1 MQVTVIGLGF
11 VGLTTAL
18 GFAEKKFKVFGYDT
32 NEQKVNHFKNNIV
45 PFHEPFLS
53 EKLKKYKDDNFIL
66 VNSLE
71 SCIKESDAVFIC
83 VGTPYGENGTANLDY
98 VQSSIEEIVKNNVGN
113 NKFFTIVI
121 KSTVPPSTTK
131 EKIKS
136 ILINLGIKV
145 GEEIGLSNNPEFLRE
160 GYAWEDFIQPD
171 RVVIG
176 TEDNK
181 SATILEN
188 LYKTFNAPIINVSLN
203 TAEYIKY
210 LSNTLLSTMI
220 SYSNEMMILAD
231 YIGEIDIK
239 NAFKTLHMD
248 KRWMGNP
255 AGMASYVFPGAGFGG
270 YCLPKDTFALYAKGK
285 EKGYETKF
293 LKSTLDINREIKV
306 HLIEKIKNSVSTDS
320 KIGILG
326 LAFKP
331 ESDDVRDTPAKDF
344 LELLIDSGFNQE
356 KIFAYDPMANRNFF
370 NEFNIKI
377 NYLDNLKGVVDK
389 TDVLV
394 ILTAWK
400 EFRENSMLIKS
411 KRVFDFR
418 YILD

>member
-1 MQVTVIGLGF
+1 MQITVIGLGF

-18 GFAEKKFKVFGYDT
+18 GFAEKKFKVFGYD
-32 NEQKVNHFKNNIV
+32 NDKQKINQFKKNIV
-45 PFHEPFLS
+45 PFHEPFLT
-53 EKLKKYKDDNFIL
+53 EKLINYKDDNFFL
-66 VNSLE
+66 VDSLE
-71 SCIKESDAVFIC
+71 SCIKESEAIFIC
-83 VGTPYGENGTANLDY
+83 VGTPYGENGTANLEY

-113 NKFFTIVI
+113 NKFLTIVI

-145 GEEIGLSNNPEFLRE
+145 GKEIGLSNNPEFLRE
-160 GYAWEDFIQPD
+160 GYAWEDFIKPD

-176 TEDNK
+176 TEDDK
-181 SATILEN
+181 SAAILEN
-188 LYKTFNAPIINVSLN
+188 LYKPFGAPIVNVSLN

-231 YIGEIDIK
+231 HIGGIDIK

-248 KRWMGNP
+248 KRWIGNP
-255 AGMASYVFPGAGFGG
+255 AGMSSYVFPGAGFGG

-285 EKGYETKF
+285 EKGYVAKF

-306 HLIEKIKNSVSTDS
+306 HLIEKIKHLVSTES

-331 ESDDVRDTPAKDF
+331 ESDDIRDTPAKEF
-344 LELLIDSGFNQE
+344 IELLIDGGFHTQ

-377 NYLDNLKGVVDK
+377 NYLDDLKEVVNK
-389 TDVLV
+389 ADVLIV
-394 ILTAWK
+394 LTAWK
-400 EFRENSMLIKS
+400 EFREYSKLIKS